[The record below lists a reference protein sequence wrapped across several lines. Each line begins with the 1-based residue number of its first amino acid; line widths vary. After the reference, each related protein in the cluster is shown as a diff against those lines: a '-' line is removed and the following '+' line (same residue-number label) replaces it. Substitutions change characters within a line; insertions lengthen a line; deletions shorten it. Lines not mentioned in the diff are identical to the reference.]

1 MYRSNE
7 KERGRIMN
15 KFIMLGRITK
25 DPELKYT
32 EKQIPVAIFTIA
44 INRPMQEEK
53 RTDFITIKTF
63 NKLAENIHKYCKK
76 GSQISV
82 EGTIQNNNY
91 IDKDGNKRYEYSF
104 IGQRAEF
111 LSKPT
116 NDSQKE
122 ETSQN
127 KPKIS
132 GLNDEI
138 FREFGESIEISDE
151 DLAF

>member
-1 MYRSNE
+1 MNRVE
-7 KERGRIMN
+7 IIGR
-15 KFIMLGRITK
+15 LTK
-25 DPELKYT
+25 DPELRYT
-32 EKQIPVAIFTIA
+32 TNNKAVAIFTIA

-53 RTDFITIKTF
+53 RTDFITIKAF

-104 IGQRAEF
+104 IGQRVEF

-122 ETSQN
+122 EISQN
-127 KPKIS
+127 KPK
-132 GLNDEI
+132 NNATDENI
-138 FREFGESIEISDE
+138 YKEFGKSIEISDE
-151 DLAF
+151 DIAF